1 MKWNRDQDLDAVLAD
16 WRDATPPIGFSS
28 RVLAAVDGPGPAAV
42 PSRSWKSWLVAAAA
56 CASLVFAA
64 VIFFGTDET
73 ATNSVVAAA
82 QEPDLGLQRD

>member
-28 RVLAAVDGPGPAAV
+28 RVLAAVDGPRPTAA
-42 PSRSWKSWLVAAAA
+42 PSRAWKSWFVAAAA
-56 CASLVFAA
+56 CACLAFAA
-64 VIFFGTDET
+64 VLFFGTYET
-73 ATNSVVAAA
+73 ATNAVVAAA